1 MWLTSI
7 SFRILHYSSPEL
19 SRNKG
24 HCHTDML
31 ANKKIAPDIEHKRK
45 MAKTSEKEIS
55 TRMTDVLPINV
66 YYEEVYFW
74 GVTLPNCWEK

>member
-1 MWLTSI
+1 
-7 SFRILHYSSPEL
+7 
-19 SRNKG
+19 
-24 HCHTDML
+24 ML

-55 TRMTDVLPINV
+55 PRMTDVLPINV